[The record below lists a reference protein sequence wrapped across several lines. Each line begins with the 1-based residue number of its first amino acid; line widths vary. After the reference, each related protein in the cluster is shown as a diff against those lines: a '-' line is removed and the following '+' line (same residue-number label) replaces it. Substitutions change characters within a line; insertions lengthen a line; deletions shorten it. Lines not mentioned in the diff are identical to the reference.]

1 MGTGGGA
8 LVRRLLVALA
18 GGSTLALV
26 SGALAGATVALGAE
40 VPEGPSQCSW
50 NLKSNPNTINIEYP
64 DLSATY
70 WGRDFFPIPGERLAI
85 KGEYPQARYFSFHVY
100 DEKLVPLDSTY
111 DIQIAPD
118 AGSSN
123 PFRAKPK
130 PSTADSYTEYVD
142 FTPAPS
148 NPAPNTLYVD
158 DTPQQTPTP
167 VFTLMYRIYIAQK
180 PGEPA
185 GNVPLPQVTVQTTEG
200 KTLESYGA
208 CASNSFEPG
217 NQLNEE
223 IANSN
228 YPSGAPTPA
237 IAEATD
243 PPTWS
248 RAFGSQ
254 LVGVWANQQN
264 AYLKAKISRQYGS
277 VVVIHGKAPTFP
289 NNRAGQPP
297 YAKRQVRYWSICEN
311 SEATRVI
318 SCAPDY
324 VAALNKGYYTYV
336 VSDPNKRPS
345 NATAANGVTWLPW
358 GGIFPS
364 GEVIYRNMLPA
375 PSFAQA
381 VQNVPETASP
391 QPIMGRYFPVISYCT
406 TARFEA
412 GGWKAC
418 SAG

>member
-1 MGTGGGA
+1 MGRRPLGA
-8 LVRRLLVALA
+8 IAAISMFALA
-18 GGSTLALV
+18 W
-26 SGALAGATVALGAE
+26 AGPLSATGALGAE
-40 VPEGPSQCSW
+40 LPGGTSQCSW

-64 DLSATY
+64 DLNATY
-70 WGRDFFPIPGERLAI
+70 WGRDFFPIPGERLVI
-85 KGEYPQARYFSFHVY
+85 TGTYPHARYFSFHVY
-100 DEKLVPLDSTY
+100 DEKLVPLSSVY
-111 DIQIAPD
+111 DADIAPN

-130 PSTADSYTEYVD
+130 RGAGDSYTEYVD
-142 FTPAPS
+142 FTAAPS
-148 NPAPNTLYVD
+148 NPAPNTLYVG
-158 DTPQQTPTP
+158 DTPQKTPTP
-167 VFTLMYRIYIAQK
+167 VFTLMYRVYIAQN
-180 PGEPA
+180 PAEPA

-217 NQLNEE
+217 SRLNEE

-228 YPSGAPTPA
+228 YPSEAPTPT
-237 IAEATD
+237 IPEATD

-248 RAFGSQ
+248 RAFGSD

-264 AYLKAKISRQYGS
+264 AYLKAKISRQYGG
-277 VVVIHGKAPTFP
+277 VVVIHAKAPTFP
-289 NNRAGQPP
+289 NTRAGQPP
-297 YAKRQVRYWSICEN
+297 YRTRQVRYWSICEN

-318 SCAPDY
+318 SCAADY
-324 VAALNKGYYTYV
+324 AAAIKKGYFTYV
-336 VSDPNKRPS
+336 ISDPNARPA

-375 PSFAQA
+375 PSFTQA
-381 VQNVPETASP
+381 IQNVPERVSP
-391 QPIMGRYFPVISYCT
+391 EPVMGPYFPVIVYCKAAT
-406 TARFEA
+406 FDA

-418 SAG
+418 AAGST